1 MTPEQ
6 ITIAITV
13 FDRRD
18 YLEQA
23 VGSALAQT
31 LPVRVMI
38 VEDCGPDP
46 GLERFIRSRFGS
58 QINYRRNP
66 WRRGLFDNW
75 NACVELCRTPW
86 LCLLHDDDFLAPDF
100 IEAMVQLAEQ
110 IPGQGLYYGNSR
122 LVDSAGKTVEEP
134 SAPAGPDFQKMDL
147 TRAAAGNPVRFPAD
161 LFRVDYARALGGF
174 CATSLY
180 AGDWDMWVK
189 LGAHYGAARTSRIV
203 SNSRLHPGAE
213 TSRIERTGKR
223 LPLVMMQYKKN
234 VALLRQHGIPARFDR
249 RAALESSP
257 ISTRYLLKHGA
268 NLTPRMRH
276 YHTGLLLLSRPPHAS
291 YRLFKTLS
299 WLFGSGF
306 VRLASR
312 SYNTF
317 SRLA

>member
-86 LCLLHDDDFLAPDF
+86 LCLLHDDDFLAHDF
-100 IEAMVQLAEQ
+100 LA
-110 IPGQGLYYGNSR
+110 
-122 LVDSAGKTVEEP
+122 
-134 SAPAGPDFQKMDL
+134 
-147 TRAAAGNPVRFPAD
+147 
-161 LFRVDYARALGGF
+161 
-174 CATSLY
+174 
-180 AGDWDMWVK
+180 
-189 LGAHYGAARTSRIV
+189 
-203 SNSRLHPGAE
+203 RLHFDN
-213 TSRIERTGKR
+213 I
-223 LPLVMMQYKKN
+223 L
-234 VALLRQHGIPARFDR
+234 AR
-249 RAALESSP
+249 
-257 ISTRYLLKHGA
+257 
-268 NLTPRMRH
+268 
-276 YHTGLLLLSRPPHAS
+276 
-291 YRLFKTLS
+291 
-299 WLFGSGF
+299 
-306 VRLASR
+306 R
-312 SYNTF
+312 SN
-317 SRLA
+317 